1 MRVIL
6 FLCGLAMLAA
16 HASGSQVPRI
26 ERRIVHVRLSVDA
39 WNDARVAAVLVD
51 RTGQR
56 TGWSKGRPTWGIR
69 GCFYECAFEEGPVDG
84 DPTVSSGNAS
94 KSQDTPRGTG
104 MGTPLLHHFTVQDS
118 ARTPGLLRQ
127 GGCEL
132 RLTPDVGGKVQLILL
147 ADGVG
152 IPECRDTMSV
162 RVSPGALSRWW
173 LTWKVAGDGC
183 AVRISPMRGRRP
195 ARETAK

>member
-6 FLCGLAMLAA
+6 FLCGLAVLAG

-39 WNDARVAAVLVD
+39 WNDARVEAVLVD

-56 TGWSKGRPTWGIR
+56 TGWSKGRPTWRIR
-69 GCFYECAFEEGPVDG
+69 GCLYECAFEEGPVDG
-84 DPTVSSGNAS
+84 DPNVSSGNVRER
-94 KSQDTPRGTG
+94 QDAPRGTSV
-104 MGTPLLHHFTVQDS
+104 GTPLLHHFTVQDS

-132 RLTPDVGGKVQLILL
+132 RLTPVVGGKVQLIML
-147 ADGVG
+147 ADGLGV
-152 IPECRDTMSV
+152 PECRDTMSV
-162 RVSPGALSRWW
+162 QVRRGALSRWW
-173 LTWKVAGDGC
+173 LTWKVAGDSC
-183 AVRISPMRGRRP
+183 AVRISPMRGQRP
-195 ARETAK
+195 ARKTAK